1 MEDVDPNE
9 MGNPISA
16 AGHALTSLAAAD
28 RIAGELTSTDHGAA
42 EAVEAAET
50 LIRLSSSPPSLSDSQ
65 SNAESP
71 RGRFISMD
79 TEQDRTIDDYSDVD
93 TLSGESTLTWQ
104 STNEE
109 NRQRLEPI
117 LEPLGLCRRNPPRAS
132 RPTDMRG

>member
-1 MEDVDPNE
+1 
-9 MGNPISA
+9 
-16 AGHALTSLAAAD
+16 
-28 RIAGELTSTDHGAA
+28 
-42 EAVEAAET
+42 
-50 LIRLSSSPPSLSDSQ
+50 
-65 SNAESP
+65 
-71 RGRFISMD
+71 MD

-93 TLSGESTLTWQ
+93 TLSGESALTWQ